1 MTYIGGVRLRAAML
15 AGAIAG
21 LGAGLTFATLH
32 AIVIVPIWDR
42 MTWGLASAAVAGA
55 IGGWAFTELYP
66 DAEASLGKAA
76 IAGAKFGGLLWL
88 IVTPVTLFD
97 ALLRMAGLNAGNG
110 EYVRVAA
117 AVGLGLL
124 AGALLGRARRGTKR
138 AMAAGAAAT
147 LLLVITMAGPVPIA
161 NSPRAFG
168 IFLSV
173 LPSSIVAGAIIGFA
187 VGVARR
193 GAAAQ
198 HLAS

>member
-15 AGAIAG
+15 AGGIAG
-21 LGAGLTFATLH
+21 IGAGLTFATLH

-42 MTWGLASAAVAGA
+42 MTTGLVFAAVAGA
-55 IGGWAFTELYP
+55 
-66 DAEASLGKAA
+66 
-76 IAGAKFGGLLWL
+76 
-88 IVTPVTLFD
+88 
-97 ALLRMAGLNAGNG
+97 ALLRVVGLHAGAG
-110 EYVRVAA
+110 EYVRVVAA
-117 AVGLGLL
+117 LGLAVL
-124 AGALLGRARRGTKR
+124 AGGLLGRVKRGTKR

-173 LPSSIVAGAIIGFA
+173 LPSAIVAGAVIGFA

-193 GAAAQ
+193 GAGVG
-198 HLAS
+198 HPAS